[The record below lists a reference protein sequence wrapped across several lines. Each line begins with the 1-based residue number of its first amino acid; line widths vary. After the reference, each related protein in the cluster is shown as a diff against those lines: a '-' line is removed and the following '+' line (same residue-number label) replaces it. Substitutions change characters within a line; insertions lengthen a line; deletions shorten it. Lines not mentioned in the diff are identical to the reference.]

1 MWSSELARLQQ
12 LLPLQ
17 GHLNKT
23 RADIPKLQKA
33 VEDAAKKDEAGASSA
48 DKVGPFE

>member
-1 MWSSELARLQQ
+1 MQG

-17 GHLNKT
+17 GHVIKT

-33 VEDAAKKDEAGASSA
+33 VEEASRKDENAASVA
-48 DKVGPFE
+48 DKVMRAELQDESKV